1 MLYLVVAAVLLAA
14 VYGVMA
20 FYLNYMYSKKFSL

>member
-1 MLYLVVAAVLLAA
+1 MLFLVVAAVFLAV

-20 FYLNYMYSKKFSL
+20 FYLHYLYSKKFSL

>member
-1 MLYLVVAAVLLAA
+1 MLFLFVAAVLLAV

-20 FYLNYMYSKKFSL
+20 FYLYYMYSKKFSL